1 MTNTIPSEEIEQIN
15 FVQYLELKGIDYWHT
30 PNSTFSKHW
39 SVKTRNK
46 RLGVQPGIPDLFL
59 IINGKLHGIEM
70 KRTKGGILSASQKEW
85 LDKLEKANIPTY
97 VAKGCDEAV
106 SYVENILK
114 KI

>member
-59 IINGKLHGIEM
+59 IINGKLHGCEM
-70 KRTKGGILSASQKEW
+70 KRVKGGVLSVYQRTWIEKQKMQVYQ
-85 LDKLEKANIPTY
+85 LL
-97 VAKGCDEAV
+97 
-106 SYVENILK
+106 
-114 KI
+114 

>member
-46 RLGVQPGIPDLFL
+46 RLGGTAG
-59 IINGKLHGIEM
+59 N
-70 KRTKGGILSASQKEW
+70 T
-85 LDKLEKANIPTY
+85 
-97 VAKGCDEAV
+97 
-106 SYVENILK
+106 
-114 KI
+114 

>member
-59 IINGKLHGIEM
+59 IINGKLPKGIEYNPS
-70 KRTKGGILSASQKEW
+70 RGSSIR
-85 LDKLEKANIPTY
+85 
-97 VAKGCDEAV
+97 V
-106 SYVENILK
+106 SVQSND
-114 KI
+114 